1 MSGFTLCFDLMEMI
15 GKSVET
21 KREQNTRDYWIDLGW
36 ARRPKP
42 VIQTINEIGDE
53 LMGEPIW
60 NDNAFALLG
69 NILETRGEIW
79 EEEEEGDEDYDWWD
93 EPEFWESRG
102 VHVTK
107 AFMEGSYWRRVIW
120 EDEEAIER
128 HRLEEEH
135 RQLKDK
141 LYLAMCMLPQC

>member
-1 MSGFTLCFDLMEMI
+1 MSGFTLCFDLMERI
-15 GKSVET
+15 GNEVEM
-21 KREQNTRDYWIDLGW
+21 KREQDTRDYWIDLGW

-107 AFMEGSYWRRVIW
+107 AFMEGSYCARS
-120 EDEEAIER
+120 
-128 HRLEEEH
+128 
-135 RQLKDK
+135 
-141 LYLAMCMLPQC
+141 